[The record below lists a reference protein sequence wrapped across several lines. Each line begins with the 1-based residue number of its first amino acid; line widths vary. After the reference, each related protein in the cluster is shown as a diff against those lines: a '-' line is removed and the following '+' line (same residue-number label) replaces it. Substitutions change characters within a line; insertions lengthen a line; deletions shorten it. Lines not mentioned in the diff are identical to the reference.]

1 MTLELLVLWGL
12 AVAALTTVYYLASL
26 IADKI
31 EVELLRREIQR
42 LAGVAPIDRARLDL
56 AMRLTE
62 RK

>member
-1 MTLELLVLWGL
+1 MTLELVVLWGL
-12 AVAALTTVYYLASL
+12 AVAALTTVYCLASI

-31 EVELLRREIQR
+31 EVALLRREIQR
-42 LAGVAPIDRARLDL
+42 LAGVEPIDRARLDL

>member
-1 MTLELLVLWGL
+1 MTPTFWLLYGSMVAGL
-12 AVAALTTVYYLASL
+12 VTVYYLASL

-42 LAGVAPIDRARLDL
+42 LAGVEPIDRAKLDL

-62 RK
+62 RR